1 MYRVVLDFIDKTGR
15 IYNLV
20 FDFDKQQFI
29 LRRRRLGEMP
39 FSLTGRFYNALSL
52 NSDNTKESIKRIID
66 TGMKKF
72 VFDGGELS
80 FYVFRERL
88 LLEELNTEETESERR
103 QKIQTA
109 TEIDDYVNTNYNRRS

>member
-39 FSLTGRFYNALSL
+39 FSLTGKFYNSLSL
-52 NSDNTKESIKRIID
+52 NSDNTKDNIKRIID
-66 TGMKKF
+66 VGMKKF
-72 VFDGGELS
+72 VFDGGELG

-88 LLEELNTEETESERR
+88 PLEELNTEETESERR
-103 QKIQTA
+103 QKIRTA
-109 TEIDDYVNTNYNRRS
+109 TEIDDYVNTNYNRRN